1 MPRVSPVDPETRIA
15 QREEL
20 EHQLAE
26 GTISLGQAIKRMRQN
41 WAGITQK
48 RMAQLAGI
56 SVTTLSGLERDS
68 GNATLDTVHRVLRVL
83 GARLTIRL
91 D

>member
-1 MPRVSPVDPETRIA
+1 MPRVNPVDPDTRIA

-20 EHQLAE
+20 ERQLAE
-26 GTISLGQAIKRMRQN
+26 GTITLGQAIKRMRQN

-56 SVTTLSGLERDS
+56 SVATLSSLERDG
-68 GNATLDTVHRVLRVL
+68 GNATLDTVQRVLRIL
-83 GARLTIRL
+83 GARLTIQLR
-91 D
+91 

>member
-1 MPRVSPVDPETRIA
+1 MPRVSPVNPETRIA

-20 EHQLAE
+20 ERQLAE
-26 GTISLGQAIKRMRQN
+26 GTISLGQAIKQMRQK

-56 SVTTLSGLERDS
+56 SVTTLSGIERDS
-68 GNATLDTVHRVLRVL
+68 GNATVDTIQRVLRVL
-83 GARLTIRL
+83 GASLTIRL
-91 D
+91 H

>member
-1 MPRVSPVDPETRIA
+1 MPRVNPVDPDTRIA

-20 EHQLAE
+20 ERQLAE
-26 GTISLGQAIKRMRQN
+26 GTITLGHAIKRMRQN

-56 SVTTLSGLERDS
+56 SVATLSSLERDS
-68 GNATLDTVHRVLRVL
+68 GNATLETVQRVLRIL
-83 GARLTIRL
+83 GARLTIQLR
-91 D
+91 